1 MLENSPEHGPQA
13 KKKRPPTW
21 ATAGSK
27 EDSSRAGVVW
37 VRWGEGGRVWGEVKR
52 FAAHEC
58 VLYRCP
64 TEIER
69 KSYFEMNAWELH
81 HMSSKHNGQEK
92 LDRE

>member
-1 MLENSPEHGPQA
+1 MDPKQKRNGRQHGRLLGARKIQVGLG
-13 KKKRPPTW
+13 W
-21 ATAGSK
+21 FGC
-27 EDSSRAGVVW
+27 DGGGGV
-37 VRWGEGGRVWGEVKR
+37 RVWGEVKR